1 MGRHGAE
8 DGAMILIG
16 MLDSP
21 YVRRVAIAGTLLQLP
36 FEHRSISVFRHMDR
50 FRAINPLI
58 KAPTLVAGDGTV
70 LMDSEL
76 ILTHLEDMAGKS
88 LRPETGTA
96 RTHDLRTTGIALV
109 TCEKAVQLEYERK
122 RPDAFQYQPWMDRVR
137 VQLDD
142 ALTLLNEIAARDWA
156 SLPNP
161 LTHGAI
167 AAAVAVGFIRFTL
180 PGFVDLSPFPELTG
194 HADRC
199 EATAAFRHWPI
210 DRENP

>member
-1 MGRHGAE
+1 
-8 DGAMILIG
+8 MILIG

-21 YVRRVAIAGTLLQLP
+21 YVRRTAIAGTLLGLE

-96 RTHDLRTTGIALV
+96 RTHDLRTTGIALI
-109 TCEKAVQLEYERK
+109 TCEKAVQVEYERK
-122 RPDAFQYQPWMDRVR
+122 RPEGFRYQPWMDRVR
-137 VQLDD
+137 VQLHD
-142 ALTLLNEIAARDWA
+142 ALHLLDEIAARDWGTV
-156 SLPNP
+156 PRE

-167 AAAVAVGFIRFTL
+167 GAAVAVGFIRITL
-180 PGFVDLSPFPELTG
+180 PDIVDLTPYPALTA

-199 EATAAFRHWPI
+199 EQTAAFRHWPV
-210 DRENP
+210 DRETP

>member
-1 MGRHGAE
+1 ML
-8 DGAMILIG
+8 LIG

-21 YVRRVAIAGTLLQLP
+21 YVRRAAIAGTLLGLD

-58 KAPTLVAGDGTV
+58 KAPSFVAGDGTV

-76 ILTHLEDMAGKS
+76 IITHLEDVAGKS

-109 TCEKAVQLEYERK
+109 ACEKAVQLEYERK
-122 RPDAFQYQPWMDRVR
+122 RPEAIRFQPWLDRVR
-137 VQLDD
+137 TQLAD
-142 ALTLLNEIAARDWA
+142 ALVLLDEICARDGEAAAR
-156 SLPNP
+156 N

-180 PGFVDLSPFPELTG
+180 NDIVDLVPYPALTA

-199 EATAAFRHWPI
+199 EATPAFKHWPV
-210 DRENP
+210 DRETP

>member
-1 MGRHGAE
+1 
-8 DGAMILIG
+8 MILIG

-21 YVRRVAIAGTLLQLP
+21 YVRRVAIAGTLLNLD

-58 KAPTLVAGDGTV
+58 KAPSLVAGDGTV

-76 ILTHLEDMAGKS
+76 ILTHLEDVAGRT

-109 TCEKAVQLEYERK
+109 TCEKAVQVEYERK
-122 RPDAFQYQPWMDRVR
+122 RPEVYRYQPWMDRVR
-137 VQLDD
+137 VQLHE
-142 ALTLLNEIAARDWA
+142 ALQLLDEIAARNWA
-156 SLPNP
+156 SLPQQ

-167 AAAVAVGFIRFTL
+167 SAAVAVGFIRFTL
-180 PGFVDLSPFPELTG
+180 PDVVDLSPFSALCA

-199 EATAAFRHWPI
+199 EQTAAFRHWPI
-210 DRENP
+210 DRETP

>member
-1 MGRHGAE
+1 ML
-8 DGAMILIG
+8 LIG

-21 YVRRVAIAGTLLQLP
+21 YVRRVAIAGTLLGLD

-58 KAPTLVAGDGTV
+58 KAPSFVAGDGTV

-76 ILTHLEDMAGKS
+76 IITHLEDLAGRS
-88 LRPETGTA
+88 LRPDGGTA
-96 RTHDLRTTGIALV
+96 RTRDLRTTGIALIV
-109 TCEKAVQLEYERK
+109 CEKAVQTEYERK
-122 RPDAFQYQPWMDRVR
+122 RPEGFRYQPWSDRVR
-137 VQLDD
+137 AQLAD
-142 ALTLLNEIAARDWA
+142 ALQLLDEVAARDWPVA
-156 SLPNP
+156 PSP

-180 PGFVDLSPFPELTG
+180 PDVVDLAPYPALTA

-199 EATAAFRHWPI
+199 EALPVFRQWPV
-210 DRENP
+210 DRETP

>member
-1 MGRHGAE
+1 MV
-8 DGAMILIG
+8 LIG

-21 YVRRVAIAGTLLQLP
+21 YVRRTAIAGTLLGLD
-36 FEHRSISVFRHMDR
+36 FEHQSISVFRHMDR
-50 FRAINPLI
+50 FRVINPLI

-96 RTHDLRTTGIALV
+96 RTHDLRTTGIALI
-109 TCEKAVQLEYERK
+109 TCEKAVQVEYERK
-122 RPDAFQYQPWMDRVR
+122 RPEGFRYQPWMDRVQ
-137 VQLDD
+137 VQLHD
-142 ALTLLNEIAARDWA
+142 ALHLLDEIAARDWGT
-156 SLPNP
+156 LPRE

-167 AAAVAVGFIRFTL
+167 GAAVAVGFIRFTL
-180 PGFVDLSPFPELTG
+180 PDIVDLTPFRALTA

-199 EATAAFRHWPI
+199 EQTAAFRHWPV
-210 DRENP
+210 DREAP

>member
-1 MGRHGAE
+1 ML
-8 DGAMILIG
+8 LIG

-21 YVRRVAIAGTLLQLP
+21 YVRRAAIAGTLLGLE

-58 KAPTLVAGDGTV
+58 KAPSLVAGDGTV

-76 ILTHLEDMAGKS
+76 IITHLEDVAGKS
-88 LRPETGTA
+88 LRPEAGTA

-109 TCEKAVQLEYERK
+109 ACEKAVQLEYERK
-122 RPDAFQYQPWMDRVR
+122 RPEAIRFQPWLERVR
-137 VQLDD
+137 TQLGE
-142 ALTLLNEIAARDWA
+142 ALSLLDEICVRDGEAASRH
-156 SLPNP
+156 
-161 LTHGAI
+161 LTHGPI

-180 PGFVDLSPFPELTG
+180 NDIVDLSPYPALTA

-199 EATAAFRHWPI
+199 EATPAFKHWPV
-210 DRENP
+210 DRETP